1 MTDFNFENRTELQ
14 KHFSTHCFNEA
25 WKLIDK
31 KERTPKET
39 EDMVHFAMAS
49 LYHWSKRE
57 DCTDR
62 QKSIGSWQ
70 VSRSYALAGNLNQA
84 ERYGKL
90 CLEFSEKKEPFYVGY
105 AHEALARAYGLNGN
119 TNLKDEHLQIAKQ
132 LCDQIN
138 DEEEKDLL
146 HADLNTI

>member
-70 VSRSYALAGNLNQA
+70 VSHSYALAGNLNQA

-90 CLEFSEKKEPFYVGY
+90 CLEFSENKEPFYVGY
-105 AHEALARAYGLNGN
+105 AHEALATAYGLNGN

-138 DEEEKDLL
+138 NEEEKDLL

>member
-1 MTDFNFENRTELQ
+1 MSHLNFENRTELH

-31 KERTPKET
+31 KERTPEET

-49 LYHWSKRE
+49 LYHWSKRK
-57 DCTDR
+57 DCTDC

-90 CLEFSEKKEPFYVGY
+90 CLEFSENKEPFYVGY

-138 DEEEKDLL
+138 DDDEKGLL

>member
-31 KERTPKET
+31 KERTFKET

-49 LYHWSKRE
+49 IYHWSKRE

-62 QKSIGSWQ
+62 QKSIGSW
-70 VSRSYALAGNLNQA
+70 
-84 ERYGKL
+84 
-90 CLEFSEKKEPFYVGY
+90 
-105 AHEALARAYGLNGN
+105 
-119 TNLKDEHLQIAKQ
+119 
-132 LCDQIN
+132 
-138 DEEEKDLL
+138 
-146 HADLNTI
+146 